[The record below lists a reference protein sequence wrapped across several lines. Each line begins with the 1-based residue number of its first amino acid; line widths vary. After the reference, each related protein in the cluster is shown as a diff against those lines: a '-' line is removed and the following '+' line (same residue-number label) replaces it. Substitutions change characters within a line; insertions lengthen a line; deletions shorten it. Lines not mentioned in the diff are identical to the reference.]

1 LDAVGAQEL
10 QKRLDAHAH
19 WQQAD
24 AVQDGRQHPV
34 DPDAHDLVEIRD
46 DVRFYKRDGL
56 TKRLVDGQWER
67 VELGEDEAKL

>member
-10 QKRLDAHAH
+10 QKRLDAHAQ
-19 WQQAD
+19 WQQAA
-24 AVQDGRQHPV
+24 AVRDGRQHPV

-46 DVRFYKRDGL
+46 GVRIYKRDGL